1 RNANSTRRLGPRRA
15 RAGSGPAATCWNALP
30 VVGGSDK
37 VSGRTDRAGPSR
49 LAAYQTYRAGVSFG
63 RTARRRPDTG
73 RPPGLCTLARSAGK
87 TGGFWQRQGT
97 RRTEADVEDTVRRHV
112 PVTVGTADARGM
124 SGERAATQHTA
135 FAHINTQHVFIIVVA
150 VGPIHRIAFVAF

>member
-1 RNANSTRRLGPRRA
+1 
-15 RAGSGPAATCWNALP
+15 
-30 VVGGSDK
+30 
-37 VSGRTDRAGPSR
+37 
-49 LAAYQTYRAGVSFG
+49 
-63 RTARRRPDTG
+63 
-73 RPPGLCTLARSAGK
+73 SAGK

-150 VGPIHRIAFVAF
+150 VGPIHRIAFVAFLAPRIPVPVHVEQAQAVRLETADRPRPLVSVPEVPGKARQ